1 MKPAVLPDFLRLSDH
16 EIAREK
22 ERQDRLRKDFNSRGT
37 QSPAEYEYSRAMVLE
52 PELKKAIKDAKD
64 PVERKRAKSRYAE
77 ILADQGRFLQASQ
90 NTADKEAKKFYQ
102 AAAEAVFNGKECR
115 CSPLLDMT
123 GGKPQRRLK
132 YRVIKEIHSMKL
144 GHTAFLVE
152 CNKCKNWAV
161 IGSKPT

>member
-1 MKPAVLPDFLRLSDH
+1 MRSPARKSG
-16 EIAREK
+16 RT
-22 ERQDRLRKDFNSRGT
+22 RLRKTSTPEVRNHQLSTNIR
-37 QSPAEYEYSRAMVLE
+37 RAMVLE

-64 PVERKRAKSRYAE
+64 PEERKRAKSRYAE
-77 ILADQGRFLQASQ
+77 ILADQGRFLQAAQ
-90 NTADKEAKKFYQ
+90 HTADKEAKKFYQ

-144 GHTAFLVE
+144 GHTAFSR
-152 CNKCKNWAV
+152 
-161 IGSKPT
+161 GMQQM